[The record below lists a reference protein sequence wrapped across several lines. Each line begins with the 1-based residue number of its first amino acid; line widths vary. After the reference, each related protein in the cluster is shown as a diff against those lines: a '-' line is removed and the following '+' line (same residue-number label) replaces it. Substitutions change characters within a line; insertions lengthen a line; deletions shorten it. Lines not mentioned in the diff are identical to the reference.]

1 MHRPSAGDHVFTH
14 QEYNLQAA
22 DDLTRAVRLGPL
34 SVAKIMRALLDGPCS
49 MPELQHSSGLSS
61 NTLHGYMRA
70 LRKEGVVHISGWEK
84 DATGR
89 DSLRVFKLGPGKD
102 APRRRKPKAQ
112 VARECRKRK
121 QEAMMLKLFASPLQ
135 EAANHEQ
142 LAPVPVRRVYSAL
155 AANISA

>member
-1 MHRPSAGDHVFTH
+1 M
-14 QEYNLQAA
+14 QAV

-49 MPELQHSSGLSS
+49 MPELQHTSGLSM

-89 DSLRVFKLGPGKD
+89 DSLRVFKLGAGKD

-121 QEAMMLKLFASPLQ
+121 QEAMLLKLFATPLPD
-135 EAANHEQ
+135 AANQEQ
-142 LAPVPVRRVYSAL
+142 LTPVAARRGYASVAL
-155 AANISA
+155 NISA

>member
-1 MHRPSAGDHVFTH
+1 M
-14 QEYNLQAA
+14 QAA

-142 LAPVPVRRVYSAL
+142 LAPVPVRRAYVAV

>member
-1 MHRPSAGDHVFTH
+1 M
-14 QEYNLQAA
+14 QAA

-49 MPELQHSSGLSS
+49 MRELQHTSGLSV
-61 NTLHGYMRA
+61 NTLHGYLRA

-89 DSLRVFKLGPGKD
+89 DSLRVFSLGPGKD

-121 QEAMMLKLFASPLQ
+121 QEAMMLQLFASPLPQ
-135 EAANHEQ
+135 AANHEQ
-142 LAPVPVRRVYSAL
+142 LRPVPVRRAYRTTALNVSA
-155 AANISA
+155 

>member
-1 MHRPSAGDHVFTH
+1 MQTV
-14 QEYNLQAA
+14 
-22 DDLTRAVRLGPL
+22 DDLSRPVRLGPL

-49 MPELQHSSGLSS
+49 MPELRYISGLSI

-89 DSLRVFKLGPGKD
+89 DSLRVFKLGAGRD

-112 VARECRKRK
+112 VARECRQRK
-121 QEAMMLKLFASPLQ
+121 QEAMMLKLFAAPLPQ
-135 EAANHEQ
+135 AANHEQ
-142 LAPVPVRRVYSAL
+142 LSPTPMIRPFAEAV
-155 AANISA
+155 ANI